1 MPFLRALWYY
11 LWIAP
16 HALQAI
22 IVFLMIRRRW
32 YRQFPMFFLYNCG
45 EIVQFAILFGV
56 SISAFHFGVGY
67 FRFYSA
73 GLAVSAAI
81 RFGVIH
87 ELFGQFF
94 QRYPSLSGSGRMFL
108 RCSVVVLLLVAVG
121 LTMSAPGTDTNF
133 LLHTTYALDRTA
145 SILQAGLLVSLFLFS
160 RYFALSWRSQA
171 FGIALGMGIL
181 ASVDLATSAMRL
193 YGLISGRTSDF
204 ISMGVYHAC
213 ILIWMFYLSVNE
225 RKSQRVLNALPEHDL
240 DIWNR
245 ELQHLIQR

>member
-1 MPFLRALWYY
+1 MSFLRALWYY

-22 IVFLMIRRRW
+22 IVVLMIRRRW

-45 EIVQFAILFGV
+45 EIVQFAVLFL
-56 SISAFHFGVGY
+56 SAFYFHFDHGY
-67 FRFYSA
+67 FRFFST

-81 RFGVIH
+81 RFGVIQ

-94 QRYPSLSGSGRMFL
+94 QQYPSLSGPGRMFL
-108 RCSVVVLLLVAVG
+108 RSSIMVLLLVAVG
-121 LTMSAPGTDTNF
+121 LTMSAPGTSIDF
-133 LLHTTYALDRTA
+133 LLHATYALDRTA

-181 ASVDLATSAMRL
+181 ASVDLARSATRL
-193 YGLISGRTSDF
+193 YGLLSSRTADF
-204 ISMGVYHAC
+204 ISMGIYHAC
-213 ILIWMFYLSVNE
+213 VLIWMFYLTVAE
-225 RKSQRVLNALPEHDL
+225 PEPQRVLNALPEHDL

-245 ELQHLIQR
+245 ELQRLTQQ